1 MTLSYLLL
9 KMFLHLT
16 LSIFSTDSQLPNDCT
31 PIPTEFVNTEE
42 DVYYKLSAISSSKA
56 ADPDDIPNW
65 ILKSYAHVLRLP
77 VTSIFNASF
86 QQASVPTT
94 RKRAEII
101 PVPKIKSSQ

>member
-1 MTLSYLLL
+1 
-9 KMFLHLT
+9 MFLHLT

-31 PIPTEFVNTEE
+31 PIPTEFVNTVE

-56 ADPDDIPNW
+56 AGPDDIPSW
-65 ILKSYAHVLRLP
+65 ILKSYAHVLALP

-94 RKRAEII
+94 RKRAEIMFLK
-101 PVPKIKSSQ
+101 PCS